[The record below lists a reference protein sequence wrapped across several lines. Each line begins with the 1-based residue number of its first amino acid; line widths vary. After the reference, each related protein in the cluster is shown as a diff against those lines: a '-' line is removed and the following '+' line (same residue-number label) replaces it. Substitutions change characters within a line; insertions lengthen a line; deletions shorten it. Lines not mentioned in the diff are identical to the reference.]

1 MLLLLCIL
9 QKKEQSLEPPPTC
22 TPRPWYGRDGTPPK
36 WSRSG
41 RRRPRP
47 RPRTGPTLDK
57 LWCWLRLPGLV
68 RLPLRRSF
76 LMKMQGKKAFKKYSC
91 QSNKYNITPHQLY
104 RPHRHNHPPRLHSK
118 TLVPQCSPA
127 SWWLQQRIHNPTQ
140 SLDADFFVSHD
151 CIKYCPSSTHM
162 LIVTGKKMAEFTIP
176 LSSPEFAVVIHLA
189 ELGAPF
195 KAGLL
200 RIPAWPFLC
209 VWPCVFLYLW

>member
-1 MLLLLCIL
+1 MLLLYQLLSKLLLLLLILCIL
-9 QKKEQSLEPPPTC
+9 PEKEQIWVPLLKNKWRWGC
-22 TPRPWYGRDGTPPK
+22 GRDGTPPL

-47 RPRTGPTLDK
+47 RPRTGPTLGK

-76 LMKMQGKKAFKKYSC
+76 LMKMQGEKAFKKYSC

-104 RPHRHNHPPRLHSK
+104 LPHRHNHPPQLHSK
-118 TLVPQCSPA
+118 TLVPHCSPA

-200 RIPAWPFLC
+200 CVPA
-209 VWPCVFLYLW
+209 